1 VYVDA
6 QEEDEIQNLKDEIDV
21 LKTEIHALRA
31 EKKLRQGKQS
41 EGSDQEKISDGKS
54 CCMLSSTDLSAGND
68 VELTYLQVMTSLQGG
83 VLPSKVTRHNI
94 WNGSATVLGCIFPRM
109 CSLLMSPKAR

>member
-1 VYVDA
+1 VYIDA

-21 LKTEIHALRA
+21 LKTENHALRA
-31 EKKLRQGKQS
+31 EKKLRQGKQP
-41 EGSDQEKISDGKS
+41 EGRGLEKISNGKY
-54 CCMLSSTDLSAGND
+54 CCMLSSTDLSTGYD

-94 WNGSATVLGCIFPRM
+94 WNGSATVLGWTFQRV
-109 CSLLMSPKAR
+109 CSLLISPKAR